1 MKINR
6 ILGLDI
12 GHKRI
17 GIAIS
22 DPTGT
27 IATGL
32 EVIEV
37 DSKIDVFVYLKKII
51 TIHRVSKIVMG
62 LPKSMDGSLG
72 KSAKK
77 IMEFGKKL
85 KVNIPEC
92 KIDYFD
98 ERLSTKEALRTLIS
112 ADVSRKKRKIVIDKV
127 SAVIIL
133 QSYLDLHKQIDVAEE
148 V

>member
-1 MKINR
+1 
-6 ILGLDI
+6 
-12 GHKRI
+12 
-17 GIAIS
+17 
-22 DPTGT
+22 
-27 IATGL
+27 
-32 EVIEV
+32 
-37 DSKIDVFVYLKKII
+37 
-51 TIHRVSKIVMG
+51 MG